1 MDTPKELVEKY
12 FGDWLKSDEAQRLD
26 FNNAGKLEVEE
37 RCTALAGAFLEYLM
51 ATFPDELWHIADT
64 ADIIYRAW
72 DAADKYLNN
81 PSVYG
86 DDDDGNYVLNLKN
99 WR

>member
-12 FGDWLKSDEAQRLD
+12 FDDWMQSDEARKLD

-37 RCTALAGAFLEYLM
+37 RCTALAGAFMEYLM
-51 ATFPDELWHIADT
+51 ATFPDELWHLADT
-64 ADIIYRAW
+64 RDILYRAW
-72 DAADKYLNN
+72 DAAAEVFNN

-86 DDDDGNYVLNLKN
+86 DNNDENVFYLKN